1 MRKKASFTA
10 LLYRELLLC
19 RKGLVTYGVS
29 ALVFTLFPIL
39 VILSLRCGNL
49 TMLPEHIEADIR
61 ANNDLMLTLHA
72 VICPSM
78 LVMVLSESSV
88 FDAQIKWD
96 RFRRSTPVK
105 PAQMALAKYVLYG
118 IAILVSAAVSIA
130 MMALCHGLLGSPMTV
145 TDMAVIMT
153 IITIITMLCVPVQV
167 FIMLLRSIDKGML
180 AMLGCSM
187 AGVFLIPREK
197 RNAFSV
203 EGLLKAAEKLLP
215 LTPVILVGILLLGFG
230 LTTFIY
236 ARREK

>member
-215 LTPVILVGILLLGFG
+215 LTPVILIGILLLGFG

>member
-10 LLYRELLLC
+10 LLYRKLLLC

-29 ALVFTLFPIL
+29 TLIFTLIQIL
-39 VILSLRCGNL
+39 FILSLRYGNL
-49 TMLPEHIEADIR
+49 TMLPEHIVADIR
-61 ANNDLMLTLHA
+61 ANNDLMLTLYA

-88 FDAQIKWD
+88 FEAQTQWD

-105 PAQMALAKYVLYG
+105 PAQMALAQYVLYG
-118 IAILVSAAVSIA
+118 IVIMVSAAVSIA
-130 MMALCHGLLGSPMTV
+130 VMALCHGLLGSPMTV
-145 TDMAVIMT
+145 TDMAVIMA
-153 IITIITMLCVPVQV
+153 IIMIITMLCVLGQV
-167 FIMLLRSIDKGML
+167 FIMLLRSVDKGML
-180 AMLGCSM
+180 AMLGCSI
-187 AGVFLIPREK
+187 AGVFLIPMEM

-215 LTPVILVGILLLGFG
+215 LTPVILMGILLLGFG